1 MALVQATTWT
11 MYLSRRRGT
20 IHSLERWRA
29 LAGYP
34 KHATKI
40 ARSTPLRLVCHS
52 FTSTIYLP
60 ILARKDGILIPYFL
74 IRMCV
79 RTVPQGES
87 YNFIGMWRFVPTTG
101 CCLSSETSTSISVSH
116 EYFFVFLESDRNT
129 FGRNFSLFLTFDL
142 FASDSE
148 SPFGRRCVLREINSG
163 WTFLRDLWWG
173 VRVSSRAI
181 FSSFRIRV
189 MNLRAMEIDFHSLFT
204 DNV

>member
-87 YNFIGMWRFVPTTG
+87 YNFIGTWRFVRVVASPLKFLLLFPWVFFCILG
-101 CCLSSETSTSISVSH
+101 IGSELRFWFW
-116 EYFFVFLESDRNT
+116 E
-129 FGRNFSLFLTFDL
+129 
-142 FASDSE
+142 
-148 SPFGRRCVLREINSG
+148 PFWE
-163 WTFLRDLWWG
+163 T
-173 VRVSSRAI
+173 VRVTWNKFGVNI
-181 FSSFRIRV
+181 
-189 MNLRAMEIDFHSLFT
+189 LEGSLMGSKGKL
-204 DNV
+204 

>member
-1 MALVQATTWT
+1 MQRLAVVCVPLMALVQATTWT

-87 YNFIGMWRFVPTTG
+87 YNFIGTWRFVRVVASP
-101 CCLSSETSTSISVSH
+101 LKFLLLFPWVTSIFLYSWNRIGTRLGGISLS
-116 EYFFVFLESDRNT
+116 FFRLIS
-129 FGRNFSLFLTFDL
+129 SLL
-142 FASDSE
+142 
-148 SPFGRRCVLREINSG
+148 I
-163 WTFLRDLWWG
+163 
-173 VRVSSRAI
+173 
-181 FSSFRIRV
+181 
-189 MNLRAMEIDFHSLFT
+189 LRALLGDGACY
-204 DNV
+204 VK

>member
-1 MALVQATTWT
+1 MTGERQRQKTGHTSVRGNERSSVSLHQTMPLRNYVFAWIAPPVQPLIMQRLAVVCVPLMALVQATTWT

-79 RTVPQGES
+79 RTVP
-87 YNFIGMWRFVPTTG
+87 P
-101 CCLSSETSTSISVSH
+101 
-116 EYFFVFLESDRNT
+116 
-129 FGRNFSLFLTFDL
+129 GRI
-142 FASDSE
+142 
-148 SPFGRRCVLREINSG
+148 V
-163 WTFLRDLWWG
+163 
-173 VRVSSRAI
+173 
-181 FSSFRIRV
+181 
-189 MNLRAMEIDFHSLFT
+189 
-204 DNV
+204 

>member
-87 YNFIGMWRFVPTTG
+87 YNFIGTWRFVQVVASSLKLLLLFPWVFFCILG
-101 CCLSSETSTSISVSH
+101 IGSEHVREEFLSLSLVWSLRFRFWEPFWET
-116 EYFFVFLESDRNT
+116 
-129 FGRNFSLFLTFDL
+129 
-142 FASDSE
+142 
-148 SPFGRRCVLREINSG
+148 
-163 WTFLRDLWWG
+163 
-173 VRVSSRAI
+173 VRVTWNKFGVNI
-181 FSSFRIRV
+181 
-189 MNLRAMEIDFHSLFT
+189 LEGSLMGSKGKL
-204 DNV
+204 

>member
-1 MALVQATTWT
+1 MQRLAVVCVPLMALVQATTWT

-101 CCLSSETSTSISVSH
+101 CCLSSETSTSISVSIFL
-116 EYFFVFLESDRNT
+116 YSWNRIGTRLGGISLSFFRLIS
-129 FGRNFSLFLTFDL
+129 SLL
-142 FASDSE
+142 
-148 SPFGRRCVLREINSG
+148 I
-163 WTFLRDLWWG
+163 
-173 VRVSSRAI
+173 
-181 FSSFRIRV
+181 
-189 MNLRAMEIDFHSLFT
+189 LRALLGDGACY
-204 DNV
+204 VK